1 MHNNL
6 KKFPLG
12 VLTSDLIHKGIQ
24 TNPETQVVKGIAAK
38 TRPRLAQTLLL
49 VTTSLM
55 EGEPRLPLVPVCTS
69 IAALVQL
76 RHLGHAV

>member
-1 MHNNL
+1 M
-6 KKFPLG
+6 G
-12 VLTSDLIHKGIQ
+12 VLTSGLIHETIQ
-24 TNPETQVVKGIAAK
+24 TNPETQVVEGIAAK

-55 EGEPRLPLVPVCTS
+55 EGGLRLPLVPICTS